1 MNNLRVLM
9 FGWEFPPFNSG
20 GLGVACHGL
29 THGLHQ
35 EDVDI
40 TFVLP
45 RTIPLGNPKIA
56 VRFADDEDRYYHLN
70 LRPVDSLLTAYA
82 DHMNYQQKLL
92 GYESAHHY
100 GGNLIEEVWNYAA
113 RARAVALQEDFDII
127 HAHDWLT
134 FAAGLAAKHA
144 TGKPLVAHV
153 HNTIFDRALGNA
165 DPRETEIEYQ
175 GIKQADCVIAVSD
188 WTKNILIDRYG
199 IDPDKIEVVHNG
211 INQDEV
217 PEPTSE
223 LDFLQ
228 TMKDHGQSMV
238 LFMGRATVQKGID
251 YLVPAFAEG
260 LKRHPDM
267 FLVIVGDGES
277 RPAAIEQAAHLGIG
291 DKVFFPGFLRGDK
304 RDRIYHM
311 ADVFVM
317 PSVSEPFG
325 LVALEAV
332 SYGTPTIVSK
342 QSGAK
347 EVLPGSLKVDFWDTK
362 RMGQY
367 IAKVAT
373 DKNLREQMIASD
385 KASLAKLSW
394 QDAAKKCKSLY
405 HKVIDWFGKQDH
417 KRIRNQK

>member
-1 MNNLRVLM
+1 M

-35 EDVDI
+35 ENVDI

-56 VRFADDEDRYYHLN
+56 VRFADDEDRYGHVRLHTI
-70 LRPVDSLLTAYA
+70 DSLVSAYTTESIHQA
-82 DHMNYQQKLL
+82 KLL
-92 GYESAHHY
+92 GLGGGHHY
-100 GGNLIEEVWNYAA
+100 GASLIEEVWNYAS
-113 RARAVALQEDFDII
+113 RARAVALQEEFDVI

-134 FAAGLAAKHA
+134 FAAGIAAKHA

-175 GIKQADCVIAVSD
+175 GIKQADCVVAVSD
-188 WTKNILIDRYG
+188 WTKNILIDKYG
-199 IDPDKIEVVHNG
+199 IDPTKIEVVHNG

-217 PEPTSE
+217 PEPVPE

-228 TMKDHGQSMV
+228 TMKDHGQKMV
-238 LFMGRATVQKGID
+238 LFLGRATVQKGMD
-251 YLVPAFAEG
+251 YLVPAFAEAV
-260 LKRHPDM
+260 KRYPDL
-267 FLVIVGDGES
+267 FLVIVGDGEP
-277 RPAAIEQAAHLGIG
+277 RPAAIEQAARLGVG
-291 DKVFFPGFLRGDK
+291 EKVFFPGFLRGDK
-304 RDRIYHM
+304 RDRVYHM
-311 ADVFVM
+311 ADLFVM

-332 SYGTPTIVSK
+332 SYNTPTIVSK
-342 QSGAK
+342 QSGAG
-347 EVLPGSLKVDFWDTK
+347 EVLPGSLKVDFWDVK
-362 RMGQY
+362 KMGRY
-367 IAKVAT
+367 IAKA
-373 DKNLREQMIASD
+373 ASD
-385 KASLAKLSW
+385 DTLRKQMLAHDKANISQLSW
-394 QDAAKKCKSLY
+394 RSAAKKCKDLY

-417 KRIRNQK
+417 KRIRRQK